1 MSFLRSVLALQLALG
16 IAVALVVYRALAGP
30 PPRPTP
36 AQEAKRRLGE
46 LEELDTLVGSRSD
59 NGGSQSD
66 NGERPAP

>member
-30 PPRPTP
+30 PAPTP
-36 AQEAKRRLGE
+36 AQEVKRRLAE
-46 LEELDTLVGSRSD
+46 LDELDTLVGSRTD